1 MNKTYV
7 VINELCVFV
16 RSFICNYTFLFYGKE
31 VVIKVSN
38 INLRDYI
45 KNIYYLEKSLYEQRN
60 LDKSLLA
67 EIKSYLN
74 DENIL
79 RAVNTNK
86 DFLNLKKSPINVFLQ
101 SDIEEEASYQRVKD
115 NKKNNSIFYYFE
127 SSTFVGLAFLSVVL
141 ALIIAVLISIFN
153 KPFKALSPFFAFM
166 FKYSLIIFLIL
177 TLIYVIK
184 NLIQYLKERAKN
196 NEENKVINKYNQ
208 EVIAK
213 NNKNYENRKS
223 ELSNIKREEWHLR
236 NISIKNTLNALNMLY
251 SADIIFPKYRN
262 LIAISSFYEYFESGR
277 CNTLIG
283 HEGAYNIYENEIRLN
298 RIIVQLD
305 IVIDKLEEIKNNQY
319 MLYDAIN
326 QTNRTNKKIMSEL
339 KSIRNQN
346 ADILKN
352 TSISAY
358 NSSIIARNT
367 EILKWY
373 ELYVR

>member
-1 MNKTYV
+1 
-7 VINELCVFV
+7 
-16 RSFICNYTFLFYGKE
+16 
-31 VVIKVSN
+31 
-38 INLRDYI
+38 
-45 KNIYYLEKSLYEQRN
+45 
-60 LDKSLLA
+60 
-67 EIKSYLN
+67 
-74 DENIL
+74 
-79 RAVNTNK
+79 
-86 DFLNLKKSPINVFLQ
+86 
-101 SDIEEEASYQRVKD
+101 
-115 NKKNNSIFYYFE
+115 
-127 SSTFVGLAFLSVVL
+127 
-141 ALIIAVLISIFN
+141 
-153 KPFKALSPFFAFM
+153 M
-166 FKYSLIIFLIL
+166 FQYSLIIFLIL
-177 TLIYVIK
+177 ALIYVIK

-208 EVIAK
+208 EVIAR
-213 NNKNYENRKS
+213 NNKNYEHRKT
-223 ELSNIKREEWHLR
+223 ELSNMKREEWQLR
-236 NISIKNTLNALNMLY
+236 NITIKNTENALNRLY

-277 CNTLIG
+277 CDTLTG

-346 ADILKN
+346 ADIFKN

-373 ELYVR
+373 DLYIR